1 MAATARSWRLGARVL
16 VRPKMNAAASWI
28 GTRARRA
35 RGGISHLACATILA
49 LAIYPLIP
57 TTTREERFYHVIIII
72 WNFKFRV
79 S

>member
-1 MAATARSWRLGARVL
+1 
-16 VRPKMNAAASWI
+16 
-28 GTRARRA
+28 
-35 RGGISHLACATILA
+35 LACATILA